1 MRLRGGIR
9 AIVIAVAACLR
20 AAPAAAHVGSTVGPA
35 EVWRAWS
42 LDPWVLIGIGAAAWL
57 YARGTNHVW
66 RRAGVGRGIARWQ
79 LRCYAAGLLVLFVA
93 LVSPLDALGTTLF
106 SAHMLQHELLI
117 AVAAPLLVLG
127 SPLVAWVWALPMPLR
142 RAGGRWARR
151 EPVRASWLRVTH
163 PLSAWTLHAAAVWL
177 WHAPG
182 LYQATLTSDLVHA
195 LQHLSFFGTAVLFWW
210 VLLRPGRQ
218 RLGYG
223 IAVPYL
229 FTTAVYGS
237 ALGALLTIASRPWYP
252 AYAERAIAWGM
263 TGLED
268 QQLGGLIM
276 WVPFGVLYTAAALA
290 LLAVWL
296 RVLESR
302 GSARTRS
309 VAAAR

>member
-1 MRLRGGIR
+1 MRLRCGHAG
-9 AIVIAVAACLR
+9 ALFTALAASLCPT
-20 AAPAAAHVGSTVGPA
+20 PAAAHVGSTVTPGD
-35 EVWRAWS
+35 VWRAWS
-42 LDPWVLIGIGAAAWL
+42 IDPWVLIGIGVAGWL
-57 YARGTNHVW
+57 YARGTSRVW
-66 RRAGVGRGIARWQ
+66 RRAGAGRGIALWQ
-79 LRCYAAGLLVLFVA
+79 LRCHAGGLLVLFIA
-93 LVSPLDALGTTLF
+93 LVSPLDALGNTLF
-106 SAHMLQHELLI
+106 SVHMLQHELLI

-127 SPLVAWVWALPMPLR
+127 SPLVAYVWALPMQLR
-142 RAGGRWARR
+142 RAAGRSARR
-151 EPVRASWLRVTH
+151 EPFRTAWHGLTH
-163 PLSAWTLHAAAVWL
+163 PLTAWTLHAAAVWL
-177 WHAPG
+177 WHAPA

-195 LQHLSFFGTAVLFWW
+195 LQHLSFFGTALLFWW

-237 ALGALLTIASRPWYP
+237 ALGALLTLASTPWYP
-252 AYAERAIAWGM
+252 AYTERARLWGM

-290 LLAVWL
+290 LLAAWL

-302 GSARTRS
+302 DPARRRP
-309 VAAAR
+309 VPVR